1 MKAYW
6 PPATEQTALI
16 NAALR
21 LIQADHYSR
30 ENDPHGDAES
40 EYAAEKLAL
49 AARALARVVHAKPPK
64 ERPIH
69 WDMGDDDATL
79 LGKPGI
85 ERDEFWSLL
94 DWSMWGSGFGDT
106 LREPIADAMVAAI
119 SEQQHADALRIMEW
133 WEKDK
138 GKVPVGRRAYETLN
152 AEVKHLRT
160 QAAEALA
167 VIDDGPQMVSD
178 RVEEHWSAVA
188 QRAAGALRAA
198 APLPAAEGGE

>member
-1 MKAYW
+1 MSS
-6 PPATEQTALI
+6 TNTAV
-16 NAALR
+16 AV
-21 LIQADHYSR
+21 S
-30 ENDPHGDAES
+30 
-40 EYAAEKLAL
+40 
-49 AARALARVVHAKPPK
+49 AARHAVHELLVELPSWDADDAREAISRLEQAIEQHVRA
-64 ERPIH
+64 
-69 WDMGDDDATL
+69 WDMGDDDTTL

-85 ERDEFWSLL
+85 KRDEFWSLL

-138 GKVPVGRRAYETLN
+138 GKVPVGRRAYEMLN

-178 RVEEHWSAVA
+178 RVEEHWSVVA
-188 QRAAGALRAA
+188 QRAADALRAA
-198 APLPAAEGGE
+198 APLPAAEDGAQ

>member
-1 MKAYW
+1 
-6 PPATEQTALI
+6 
-16 NAALR
+16 
-21 LIQADHYSR
+21 
-30 ENDPHGDAES
+30 
-40 EYAAEKLAL
+40 
-49 AARALARVVHAKPPK
+49 
-64 ERPIH
+64 
-69 WDMGDDDATL
+69 
-79 LGKPGI
+79 
-85 ERDEFWSLL
+85 
-94 DWSMWGSGFGDT
+94 MWGSGFGDT

-160 QAAEALA
+160 QATEALA

-178 RVEEHWSAVA
+178 RVEEHWSVVA
-188 QRAAGALRAA
+188 QRAADALRAT